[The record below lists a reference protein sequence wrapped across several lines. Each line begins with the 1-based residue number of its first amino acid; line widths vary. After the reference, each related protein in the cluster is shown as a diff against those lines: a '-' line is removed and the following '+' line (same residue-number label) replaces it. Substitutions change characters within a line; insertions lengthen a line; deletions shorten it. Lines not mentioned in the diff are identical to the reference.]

1 MINLWENTPGVVL
14 ETPIITP
21 FIPKEKKSDAAV
33 IIFPG
38 GGYGMRAGH
47 EGAGYAEFLNE
58 QGITAFVVNY
68 RVNPHTF
75 PLELLDA
82 RRAIRFVRAHAEE
95 YKIDKNK
102 IAVMG
107 SSAGGHLAAMVSTY
121 TKPIDYEGIDEIDN
135 EEFLPNA
142 QILCYPVI
150 CHPQGD
156 GIAHE
161 GSYMNLLGDNYP
173 ALAESLDPA
182 LNVTENT
189 PPAFIWHTADD
200 SGVNVIN
207 SYTYA
212 TNLRKNNVS
221 CEMHIFPHGAHGLGL
236 AKDDPHVSQWSG
248 LLVNW
253 FKYIG
258 WLENK

>member
-1 MINLWENTPGVVL
+1 MNLWESTPGTVL
-14 ETPIITP
+14 EVPTITAYVP
-21 FIPKEKKSDAAV
+21 EKKKSDAAV
-33 IIFPG
+33 VIFPG
-38 GGYGMRAGH
+38 GGYAIRADH
-47 EGAGYAEFLNE
+47 EGRGYAEFLVE
-58 QGITAFVVNY
+58 HGITAFVVDY
-68 RVNPHTF
+68 RVKPHTF

-82 RRAIRFVRAHAEE
+82 RRGIRFVRAKAEE

-121 TKPIDYEGIDEIDN
+121 TKPIDFEGFDAIDEED
-135 EEFLPNA
+135 FLPNA

-150 CHPQGD
+150 CHPTGD
-156 GIAHE
+156 GIAHA

-173 ALAESLDPA
+173 VLAESLDPA

-189 PPAFIWHTADD
+189 PPAFIWHTANDT
-200 SGVNVIN
+200 GVNVIN

-212 TNLRKNNVS
+212 ANLRKSGVP
-221 CEMHIFPHGAHGLGL
+221 CEMHIFPDGPHGLGL
-236 AKDDPHVSQWSG
+236 APNDPHVAQWSG

-253 FKYIG
+253 FKAIG
-258 WLENK
+258 WLEE

>member
-1 MINLWENTPGVVL
+1 MPNLWKNTPGVVL
-14 ETPIITP
+14 ETPTITP
-21 FIPKEKKSDAAV
+21 FIPKQKKSDAAV
-33 IIFPG
+33 VIFPG
-38 GGYGMRAGH
+38 GGYAIRADH
-47 EGAGYAEFLNE
+47 EGAGYAEFLSE
-58 QGITAFVVNY
+58 QGITAFVVDY
-68 RVNPHTF
+68 RVKPHTF

-82 RRAIRFVRAHAEE
+82 RRAIRYVRAKADE
-95 YKIDKNK
+95 YGIDKNK

-107 SSAGGHLAAMVSTY
+107 SSAGGHLAALVSTCV
-121 TKPIDYEGIDEIDN
+121 KPIDFENSDEIDG

-150 CHPQGD
+150 CHPSGD

-161 GSYMNLLGDNYP
+161 GSYKNLLGENFP

-182 LNVTENT
+182 LNVTEST
-189 PPAFIWHTADD
+189 PPAFIWHTSSDT
-200 SGVNVIN
+200 GVNVIN

-221 CEMHIFPHGAHGLGL
+221 CEMHIFPIGAHGLGL
-236 AKDDPHVSQWSG
+236 APDNPHVSQWAG

-253 FKYIG
+253 FKLLG
-258 WLENK
+258 WFK

>member
-1 MINLWENTPGVVL
+1 MLNLWENTPGEVF

-21 FIPKEKKSDAAV
+21 FIPNEKKSDAAV
-33 IIFPG
+33 VIFPG
-38 GGYGMRAGH
+38 GAYVIRADH

-68 RVNPHTF
+68 RVKPHTF

-95 YKIDKNK
+95 YGIDKNK

-121 TKPIDYEGIDEIDN
+121 TKPIDFEGVDEIDN
-135 EEFLPNA
+135 ENFLPNA

-150 CHPQGD
+150 CHPIGD
-156 GIAHE
+156 GVAHE
-161 GSYMNLLGDNYP
+161 GSYKNLLGNNYP
-173 ALAESLDPA
+173 TLAKNLDPS
-182 LNVTENT
+182 LNVTETT
-189 PPAFIWHTADD
+189 PPAFIWHTANDPT
-200 SGVNVIN
+200 VNVIN

-212 TNLRKNNVS
+212 TSLRKNNIP
-221 CEMHIFPHGAHGLGL
+221 CEMHVFPYGEHGLGL
-236 AKDDPHVSQWSG
+236 AEDNPHISQWSE
-248 LLVNW
+248 LLISW
-253 FKYIG
+253 FKLLG
-258 WLENK
+258 WHE